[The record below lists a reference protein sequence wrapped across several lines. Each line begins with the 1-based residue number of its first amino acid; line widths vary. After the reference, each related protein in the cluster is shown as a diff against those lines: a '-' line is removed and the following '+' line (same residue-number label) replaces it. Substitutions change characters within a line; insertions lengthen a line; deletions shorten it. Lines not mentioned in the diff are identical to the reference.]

1 MSINSESSIVFLHH
15 VVGRSIWKWSLLFGQ
30 VTPEIH
36 RELLNSRNRGQKDDT
51 NMGAPVPMK
60 VEKAVVEEDMWNLP
74 EVQIGME
81 ED

>member
-1 MSINSESSIVFLHH
+1 M
-15 VVGRSIWKWSLLFGQ
+15 Q